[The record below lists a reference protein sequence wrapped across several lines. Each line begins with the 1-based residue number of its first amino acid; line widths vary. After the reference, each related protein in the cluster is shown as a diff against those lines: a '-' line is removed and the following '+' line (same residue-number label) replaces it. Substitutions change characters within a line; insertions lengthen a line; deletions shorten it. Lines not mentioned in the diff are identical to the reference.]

1 MLLHFLSTTTRRT
14 TPMFAPHRF
23 SAPSSSFSSLYRISR
38 TPSIFTSETTRFN
51 SFHTS
56 TQQNKFISQK
66 LPTMALQKRLGAS
79 SFNSSRLFGSFSLG
93 GWNWNSSPGVVVSNG
108 DDTAT
113 YYEPYRKNKCHYEV
127 LGVSRLATPQTVKT
141 AYHKMCFATHPDV
154 SNDPA
159 ASNKFK
165 QLQNSYEV
173 LSDIG
178 LRFQYDANKLVNNDS
193 IEDTPFQPSR
203 FDRLSAWALEQTSFS
218 TNIAKD
224 VSCGVNHAMFDQH
237 TWQSFKKPAKL
248 YFGLGTLYKIK
259 FSTIMYIITTGDPI
273 GPTVPTLLNILLE
286 CVPVAA
292 VSGVGVVSLYA
303 SMIAAHEVGHILAFR
318 AYGVPHSSVRFNYF
332 GGFVAGHEFK
342 TDWQSAVMYLGGP
355 ALGSVGAIGLILTG
369 VALQTLEVG
378 QTPGTIK
385 SIGELLQFGGTLA
398 LSINLWNLL
407 PVRIGDMMTDGSY
420 VGSLV
425 FRRLKDGTLPMIPI
439 SVFGIS
445 TLAAIFVDPVYG
457 FYPDNF
463 WHSENTIQS
472 FLSISGCLAWSY
484 CFFGDHFS
492 KKTHSHKFKSKNG
505 NLIAFSYS
513 AVVVAV
519 LVASMLAADRDKQLI
534 NGIKNDYL
542 WLFYLGLAKGGDVN
556 MICAWDALP
565 KLHVNTICEGKSLL
579 ALAWSLG
586 RNDIVDLLLQS
597 PEIKV
602 SMGDKKWSMNT
613 ALEMEF
619 YQKLVKVGNV
629 AGLERFVEQ
638 SMNAK
643 KWNERS
649 DLGLEIKEC
658 DLHDKPF
665 LIYTYASGSKYVGEW
680 KNDKRFG
687 NGTYTHADGWK
698 YVGEWKDGKKDGNG
712 TWTDADD
719 DKYVG
724 EFKNGKKDGNGIY
737 TWADG
742 DKYVGE
748 WKNGK
753 LDGNGTHTRANGTIF
768 HSGEWENG
776 EPRKKH

>member
-1 MLLHFLSTTTRRT
+1 MLLHFFSTTPRRT
-14 TPMFAPHRF
+14 APVFTSRRF
-23 SAPSSSFSSLYRISR
+23 SAPSLSFSSLYRRELISR
-38 TPSIFTSETTRFN
+38 TPFVILPSAPSATRFN

-56 TQQNKFISQK
+56 TQQNKNVSRKF
-66 LPTMALQKRLGAS
+66 PTMALHKRLGSS
-79 SFNSSRLFGSFSLG
+79 SFNSSSRLFGSFSLG
-93 GWNWNSSPGVVVSNG
+93 GWNWNSSTGVVLSNNDG
-108 DDTAT
+108 DNTAT
-113 YYEPYRKNKCHYEV
+113 YYEAFDSNKCHYEV
-127 LGVSRLATPQTVKT
+127 LGVSRLSTPQTLKT
-141 AYHKMCFATHPDV
+141 AYHKVALKTHPDV

-173 LSDIG
+173 LSDVR
-178 LRFQYDANKLVNNDS
+178 LRLLYDANKLVKNDS

-203 FDRLSAWALEQTSFS
+203 FDRFSDWAQEQTSFS

-224 VSCGVNHAMFDQH
+224 VKCGVNHAMFDKH

-332 GGFVAGHEFK
+332 GGFVAGHELK

-369 VALQTLEVG
+369 AALHTLEVG
-378 QTPGTIK
+378 QTPGTIQ
-385 SIGELLQFGGTLA
+385 SIGELFQCGGTLA

-425 FRRLKDGTLPMIPI
+425 FRRLKDGTLPMVPI
-439 SVFGIS
+439 SVFGMS

-457 FYPDNF
+457 FYPNNF
-463 WHSENTIQS
+463 WHPENTIQS
-472 FLSISGCLAWSY
+472 IVSISSCLVLTY
-484 CFFGDHFS
+484 CLFGSHLS
-492 KKTHSHKFKSKNG
+492 EKAHSHKFKSENG

-513 AVVVAV
+513 AVVMAI
-519 LVASMLAADRDKQLI
+519 LVASMLAADKEKQLI
-534 NGIKNDYL
+534 NGINNDYI
-542 WLFYLGLAKGGDVN
+542 WLFRLGLAKGGDVN
-556 MICAWDALP
+556 
-565 KLHVNTICEGKSLL
+565 TIVKTKGIHKGKSLL
-579 ALAWSLG
+579 AIAWSEG
-586 RNDIVDLLLQS
+586 QNDIVDLLLQS

-602 SMGDKKWSMNT
+602 SMGDKNWSLNA

-649 DLGLEIKEC
+649 DLGLENDDF
-658 DLHDKPF
+658 DLHDEPF
-665 LIYTYASGSKYVGEW
+665 LIHVDENGDRYIGEYNNGKMHGNGTYTWAGAHVGQKYVGEW
-680 KNDKRFG
+680 KNDKRHG
-687 NGTYTHADGWK
+687 NGTFTY
-698 YVGEWKDGKKDGNG
+698 
-712 TWTDADD
+712 
-719 DKYVG
+719 
-724 EFKNGKKDGNGIY
+724 
-737 TWADG
+737 
-742 DKYVGE
+742 
-748 WKNGK
+748 
-753 LDGNGTHTRANGTIF
+753 ANGTIET
-768 HSGEWENG
+768 GEWVNG
-776 EPRKKH
+776 ERVSVSL